1 MTYEK
6 PLCLWMCSE
15 SEAESQRLTQT
26 DVFFF
31 LLLRPALTRTVWPAV
46 AVPSYPLWNCLW
58 FDVGLPVVC
67 LLCFLLV
74 LYVHVV
80 KHLTNIAM
88 QVYHHKPC
96 PICCYWS
103 YCLFFQT
110 LLCLGHSCCGAFNAN
125 WVKLL

>member
-46 AVPSYPLWNCLW
+46 AVPSYPLWNCL
-58 FDVGLPVVC
+58 
-67 LLCFLLV
+67 
-74 LYVHVV
+74 
-80 KHLTNIAM
+80 
-88 QVYHHKPC
+88 
-96 PICCYWS
+96 
-103 YCLFFQT
+103 
-110 LLCLGHSCCGAFNAN
+110 
-125 WVKLL
+125 